1 MDEKQRDYL
10 DFQLKPMLI
19 AYFIKKLKIFCK
31 KILSKIPKDSLKFVI
46 ILTIIFSYTDKLS
59 K

>member
-1 MDEKQRDYL
+1 
-10 DFQLKPMLI
+10 MLI

-46 ILTIIFSYTDKLS
+46 ILTIIFSYTDKLPNNDFNRW
-59 K
+59 